1 MKILPILLF
10 FISTLFAT
18 LNTVAQENLEKT
30 KDTIAQKTKYG
41 LRFGLDLSKPLR
53 SVLEDGYQGVELL
66 VDFRIQDR
74 FYLAAELGNEKKD
87 YLESNINATT
97 KGSYFKV
104 GLNYNAYLNWAG
116 MTNEIFTGLRY
127 GFSSFSQEL
136 LGYDIYSTNQSFPST
151 FVSQNIEYTNLNAHW
166 AEFIIGVKTEVLNN
180 VYVSLNLQLKRK
192 LSEIVPENFDNLYIP
207 GFNRTY
213 DFSQWGVGYG
223 YTLTYLLP
231 LFKN

>member
-1 MKILPILLF
+1 
-10 FISTLFAT
+10 
-18 LNTVAQENLEKT
+18 
-30 KDTIAQKTKYG
+30 
-41 LRFGLDLSKPLR
+41 
-53 SVLEDGYQGVELL
+53 
-66 VDFRIQDR
+66 
-74 FYLAAELGNEKKD
+74 
-87 YLESNINATT
+87 
-97 KGSYFKV
+97 
-104 GLNYNAYLNWAG
+104 

-136 LGYDIYSTNQSFPST
+136 LGYDIYSTNQSFPPT

-180 VYVSLNLQLKRK
+180 VYLSLNLQLKRK

-223 YTLTYLLP
+223 YNLTYLLP
-231 LFKN
+231 LIKK

>member
-18 LNTVAQENLEKT
+18 LDTVAQESTEK
-30 KDTIAQKTKYG
+30 KPDTTAQKTKYG

-53 SVLEDGYQGVELL
+53 SVLEDGYKGVELL
-66 VDFRIQDR
+66 ADFRIQDR
-74 FYLAAELGNEKKD
+74 FYLAAELGNEEKD
-87 YLESNINATT
+87 YLEPNINATT

-104 GLNYNAYLNWAG
+104 GLNYNAYVNWVG

-136 LGYDIYSTNQSFPST
+136 FGYDLYSTNQSFPPT
-151 FVSQNIEYTNLNAHW
+151 VVTQNIEYIGLTAHW
-166 AEFIIGVKTEVLNN
+166 AEFMLGVKTEVFTN
-180 VYVSLNLQLKRK
+180 VYLSLNLQLKRK
-192 LSEIVPENFDNLYIP
+192 ISETQPENFDNLYIP

-223 YTLTYLLP
+223 YNVTYLLP
-231 LFKN
+231 LFKK

>member
-10 FISTLFAT
+10 FISTFFVT
-18 LNTVAQENLEKT
+18 LDTAAQENLEKT

-41 LRFGLDLSKPLR
+41 LRFGADLSKPLR
-53 SVLEDGYQGVELL
+53 SGLEDGYKGFELL
-66 VDFRIQDR
+66 ADLRIQER

-87 YLESNINATT
+87 YFESNINALT

-136 LGYDIYSTNQSFPST
+136 KGYEIYSTNQSFPPT
-151 FVSQNIEYTNLNAHW
+151 FVTQNIEYSGLTAHW
-166 AEFIIGVKTEVLNN
+166 AEFILGVKTEVLNN
-180 VYVSLNLQLKRK
+180 VYLSLNLQLKRK
-192 LSEIVPENFDNLYIP
+192 LSEVVPENFDNLYIP

-223 YTLTYLLP
+223 YNLTYLLP
-231 LFKN
+231 LIKK

>member
-10 FISTLFAT
+10 FISTFFVT
-18 LNTVAQENLEKT
+18 LDTAAQENLEKT

-41 LRFGLDLSKPLR
+41 LRFGVDLSKPLR
-53 SVLEDGYQGVELL
+53 SGLEDGYQGFELL
-66 VDFRIQDR
+66 ADLRIQER

-87 YLESNINATT
+87 YFESNINALT

-136 LGYDIYSTNQSFPST
+136 KGYEIYSTNQSFPPT
-151 FVSQNIEYTNLNAHW
+151 FVTQNIEYSGLTAHW
-166 AEFIIGVKTEVLNN
+166 AEFILGVKTEVLNN
-180 VYVSLNLQLKRK
+180 VYLSLNLQLKRK
-192 LSEIVPENFDNLYIP
+192 LSEVVPKNFDNLCIP

-223 YTLTYLLP
+223 YNLTYLLP
-231 LFKN
+231 LIKK

>member
-18 LNTVAQENLEKT
+18 PDIVAQESTEK
-30 KDTIAQKTKYG
+30 KPDTTAQKTKYG

-53 SVLEDGYQGVELL
+53 SVLEDGYKGVELL
-66 VDFRIQDR
+66 ADFRIQDR
-74 FYLAAELGNEKKD
+74 FYLAAELGNEEKD
-87 YLESNINATT
+87 YLEPNINATT

-104 GLNYNAYLNWAG
+104 GLNYNAYVNWVG

-136 LGYDIYSTNQSFPST
+136 FGYDLYSTNQSFPPT
-151 FVSQNIEYTNLNAHW
+151 VVTQNKEYSGLTAHW
-166 AEFIIGVKTEVLNN
+166 AEFMLGVKTEVFTN
-180 VYVSLNLQLKRK
+180 VYLSLNLQLKRK
-192 LSEIVPENFDNLYIP
+192 ISETQPENFDNLYIP

-223 YTLTYLLP
+223 YNITYLLP
-231 LFKN
+231 LFKK

>member
-10 FISTLFAT
+10 FISTFFVT
-18 LNTVAQENLEKT
+18 LDTAAQENLEKT
-30 KDTIAQKTKYG
+30 KDTIVQKTKYG
-41 LRFGLDLSKPLR
+41 LRFGVDLSKPLR
-53 SVLEDGYQGVELL
+53 SGLEDGYQGFELL
-66 VDFRIQDR
+66 ADLRIQER

-87 YLESNINATT
+87 YFESNINALT

-136 LGYDIYSTNQSFPST
+136 KGYEIYSTNQSFPPT
-151 FVSQNIEYTNLNAHW
+151 FVTQNIEYSGLTAHW
-166 AEFIIGVKTEVLNN
+166 AEFILGVKTEVLNN
-180 VYVSLNLQLKRK
+180 VYLSLNLQLKRK
-192 LSEIVPENFDNLYIP
+192 LSEVVPENFDNLCIP

-223 YTLTYLLP
+223 YNLTYLLP
-231 LFKN
+231 LIKK